1 VWSTLQTGPYL
12 VEGGQAVR
20 GLSAS
25 DTRRRTFI
33 ATDGRERWV
42 LGAALRPLTL
52 AEPAECLS
60 SPGALTSWR
69 TDRAINLDGGSSTW
83 FFFDRAASHAPAAP
97 HPRKRV
103 RCLLVITP
111 R

>member
-1 VWSTLQTGPYL
+1 M
-12 VEGGQAVR
+12 R

-33 ATDGRERWV
+33 ATDGSGRWV
-42 LGAALRPLTL
+42 LGAALSPLTL
-52 AEPAECLS
+52 AELAQCLA

-69 TDRAINLDGGSSTW
+69 TDLAINLDGGSSTW